1 MNQKAVLY
9 ELVDLKQNA
18 YLSESATLRYLVF
31 SALYIC
37 EGIPIGITFYAIPA
51 WLAMN
56 EISAG
61 TIAAYVSVISIPWS
75 FKFFIAPIIDR
86 YTPIAMGRK
95 RPWIIL
101 AQIGLIVSFLSF
113 GFVNEPLSNI
123 HGLMICGFL
132 ISLFGST
139 QDIAID
145 GMAVDIIPIHQ
156 QARANGI
163 MWGSRIIGQ
172 SLSLLLGTTLIN
184 IVGFTNAI
192 GSLSLVIILLI
203 LVPIFFREHRGE
215 KLMPWTKGEA
225 SEASKKAQ
233 VTNWKTLFKNL
244 RKVLILPTSLIL
256 SLGMIITGASTGFIE
271 VLFPI
276 FTVQELNWTNTD
288 YSQVYSIASVV
299 GGGFSMVAGGV
310 IIDLIGTK
318 KMALILISLLALIIF
333 SFGLIP
339 NSWQNTSIVYGFIIL
354 FNLLNTLLTVSL
366 LAMAMKISWHKISA
380 SQFTLYMTCNNLGI
394 IIGPWLFG
402 LIQNELGWNQVF
414 FCGAAI
420 PFIAF
425 FIYKT
430 INIKKHLNTIKTL
443 TE

>member
-1 MNQKAVLY
+1 MNQKALLY
-9 ELVDLKQNA
+9 ELADLKQKI
-18 YLSESATLRYLVF
+18 YLSENATLRYLVF
-31 SALYIC
+31 AALYVC

-56 EISAG
+56 EISAT

-95 RPWIIL
+95 RPWIIF
-101 AQIGLIVSFLSF
+101 AQVGLIISFLSF
-113 GFVNEPLSNI
+113 GFVNEPLTNI
-123 HGLMICGFL
+123 KGLMICGFL

-145 GMAVDIIPIHQ
+145 GMAVDLIPEHQ

-192 GSLSLVIILLI
+192 GSLSLVVAILI

-215 KLMPWTKGEA
+215 KLMPWTKGKA
-225 SEASKKAQ
+225 SEVSKKAQ
-233 VTNWKTLFKNL
+233 LTDWKSLFKNL
-244 RKVLILPTSLIL
+244 GKVLILPTSLIL
-256 SLGMIITGASTGFIE
+256 SLGMIFTGASTGFIE

-318 KMALILISLLALIIF
+318 KMSLILISLLALVIF
-333 SFGLIP
+333 SFGLIS
-339 NSWQNTSIVYGFIIL
+339 NSWQNISAVYGFIIL
-354 FNLLNTLLTVSL
+354 FNLLNTLLTVAL

-402 LIQNELGWNQVF
+402 LIQEKLQWNQVF

-420 PFIAF
+420 PFFAF

-430 INIKKHLNTIKTL
+430 INIKKHLTTL
-443 TE
+443 ENLTN